1 MFKFLFTEQLQM
13 TNIIMCNAEYHF
25 KIHFAMNG

>member
-25 KIHFAMNG
+25 KIHFAI